1 MVTVSHSL
9 PPLRGTFLADN
20 PLPRTIRS
28 MKNRFADGQ
37 SSQLLCL
44 CKYPHVGFT
53 FAKVLLLDVELF
65 TELWTG
71 GTSFLSFKEV
81 TVLNSPSEFGNK
93 ASAVILIY
101 LFMWMLL
108 RFFIFLLVLS
118 NLMVTSLGQ
127 FPSCLLSLAS
137 LGPLD
142 PGVVSIRTHCSRD
155 FTNIFPTLFL
165 IFPFE
170 IPVTGV

>member
-1 MVTVSHSL
+1 MAS
-9 PPLRGTFLADN
+9 PPSF
-20 PLPRTIRS
+20 
-28 MKNRFADGQ
+28 
-37 SSQLLCL
+37 CVL
-44 CKYPHVGFT
+44 CKYPHFGFT
-53 FAKVLLLDVELF
+53 FAKVLLLDVELV

-101 LFMWMLL
+101 LFMWLLL

-118 NLMVTSLGQ
+118 NLMVTSFGQ

-155 FTNIFPTLFL
+155 FTNIFPTLFF
-165 IFPFE
+165 IFPLE